1 MPTSN
6 RATISKAY
14 VDARGEV
21 KRAALVEIN
30 GTEVDRPPPDGADAA
45 SYYST
50 LTVVKLK
57 DLLRSKGL
65 RVSGKKANL
74 IERLV
79 SSKSKSAKPTKVVS
93 RTTTVYRDNSMIDLT
108 LDSPRAAGIADSLG
122 ALKLNDAVVDTE
134 RNMTA
139 VKENVANGRG
149 WDFKEGMCA
158 VDEEMRKDDDVAAT
172 VEDERRRAHER
183 IQKQREEE
191 EEKLKREAA
200 AKEDERMRLE
210 VSEYVRRKQ
219 EEAQDAA
226 IQERAKS
233 TDRLIA
239 EKRKHDE
246 QTNLVERTLR
256 AAETEKFAHYDVF
269 GISHASSAA
278 EVNKAYRKLAL
289 KLHPDKLGQ
298 NATPKSRETFNAISN
313 AYEVLKDP
321 SSRSKYD
328 REQGS
333 IRGGDIPPAAV
344 PRDEPSSHWNTIRVG
359 TRITVQDSAYYS
371 NGAQGAI
378 QSYDEI
384 LDRYYV
390 MLDNTT
396 GQMLFEKSAL
406 FQNVVVLL
414 RSATAIEFG
423 VTIAR
428 LLRYK
433 TCSNGRCYEMR
444 VSDATTFATRT
455 VDLQPNQ
462 FIIPFGTVVRLKYGN
477 RYHGMIVGWTE
488 SFEQHSR
495 VDVSYYQVKMS
506 LHVIQNVHM
515 MNIEL

>member
-1 MPTSN
+1 MS
-6 RATISKAY
+6 AY
-14 VDARGEV
+14 VR
-21 KRAALVEIN
+21 
-30 GTEVDRPPPDGADAA
+30 
-45 SYYST
+45 
-50 LTVVKLK
+50 
-57 DLLRSKGL
+57 
-65 RVSGKKANL
+65 
-74 IERLV
+74 
-79 SSKSKSAKPTKVVS
+79 
-93 RTTTVYRDNSMIDLT
+93 
-108 LDSPRAAGIADSLG
+108 
-122 ALKLNDAVVDTE
+122 
-134 RNMTA
+134 
-139 VKENVANGRG
+139 
-149 WDFKEGMCA
+149 
-158 VDEEMRKDDDVAAT
+158 
-172 VEDERRRAHER
+172 
-183 IQKQREEE
+183 Q
-191 EEKLKREAA
+191 
-200 AKEDERMRLE
+200 
-210 VSEYVRRKQ
+210 KQ
-219 EEAQDAA
+219 EEAQEAV
-226 IQERAKS
+226 IQEREKS

-239 EKRKHDE
+239 EKCKHDE
-246 QTNLVERTLR
+246 QMNLVKRTLR
-256 AAETEKFAHYDVF
+256 AAETEKFAHYDVL

-289 KLHPDKLGQ
+289 RLHPDKLGQ
-298 NATPKSRETFNAISN
+298 NATPKSKEAFNAISN

-333 IRGGDIPPAAV
+333 TRGGDIPLAAV
-344 PRDEPSSHWNTIRVG
+344 PRDEPSSYWNTIRVG

-371 NGAQGAI
+371 NGAQGSI

-414 RSATAIEFG
+414 RGATAIEFG

-444 VSDATTFATRT
+444 VFDATTASFATRT

-462 FIIPFGTVVRLKYGN
+462 FIIPYGTVVRLKYGN

-488 SFEQHSR
+488 SFEQHSGA
-495 VDVSYYQVKMS
+495 DVSYYKVKMS
-506 LHVIQNVHM
+506 VDVIQNVHM